1 MKISAQ
7 NCTTQGV
14 MIHISCFSN
23 LTPLYKVSVLYF
35 LWRHYLLR
43 ILSRLRGHACQEKQK
58 EAQSRSFNFTF
69 HYIDDIHRHMGP
81 GFFFFFFFSILSIKC
96 ASTTYMNPFDMLR
109 CEINAFMNYV
119 PFS

>member
-14 MIHISCFSN
+14 MIHISCSSN

-43 ILSRLRGHACQEKQK
+43 ILSRLRGHASQEKQK

-81 GFFFFFFFSILSIKC
+81 GFFFFFFQF
-96 ASTTYMNPFDMLR
+96 YQ
-109 CEINAFMNYV
+109 
-119 PFS
+119 